1 MLTMGIRTWIAVELA
16 RLALQLVPKKVETL
30 GYSLTVRKAEH
41 RHQKVA
47 YNRTQ
52 KK

>member
-1 MLTMGIRTWIAVELA
+1 MIRTWIAVELA
-16 RLALQLVPKKVETL
+16 RLALQLVPKKVETY
-30 GYSLTVRKAEH
+30 GYAVTVRKVEH
-41 RHQKVA
+41 RHQTVA